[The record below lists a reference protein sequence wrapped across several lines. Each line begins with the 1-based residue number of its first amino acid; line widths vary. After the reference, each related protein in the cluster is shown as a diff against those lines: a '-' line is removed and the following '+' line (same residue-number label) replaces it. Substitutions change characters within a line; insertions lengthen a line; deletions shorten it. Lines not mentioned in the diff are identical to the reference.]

1 LKLTSLSRSPSL
13 ASADSRGF
21 SLVELLVSVAIG
33 LVLTLILTSIIAKQE
48 GSRRTLTSGNDLSSN
63 TAYLS
68 YMLDRELRSAG
79 SGYAQALTPTTDPAT
94 GAQIWSPVLACPLTA
109 ARDHAQILPR
119 ATTFPEPFTSV
130 PTAPI
135 LTPLLIH
142 TGAGLNG
149 SDVLAVTAG
158 AAGIGETVISVKSQ
172 SVAAGQFQ
180 LPQTLGVRGGDLM
193 LLVEAG
199 RCMLQ
204 QVAPDFVGGLSP
216 QVILGGLYASDNI
229 GSMSLTTFATSAAKT
244 ELVAIGNV
252 TGNTPRFQLF
262 GLGANNALFSY
273 DLLNLNGLDLPQPI
287 VEGVVEFRALYGI
300 ANAAGV
306 FTGWVAPTGA
316 FSIGTLTNGSDA
328 SNAALKSI
336 VAVRIGAVL
345 RSDLVERDTVNKTE
359 ITLFS
364 SLPGNPPTVTYTV
377 PAGQE
382 RQRFRAVEFTVP
394 LRNVILN

>member
-1 LKLTSLSRSPSL
+1 MPRRHIHRPGR
-13 ASADSRGF
+13 ARGF
-21 SLVELLVSVAIG
+21 SLIELLVSVAIG
-33 LVLTLILTSIIAKQE
+33 LVLTLILTSIIARQE
-48 GSRRTLTSGNDLSSN
+48 SSRRTLTSGNDLTSN

-79 SGYAQALTPTTDPAT
+79 SGYAQAIAPNVDPVT
-94 GAQIWSPVLACPLTA
+94 NAQIWSPALACPLWA
-109 ARDHAQILPR
+109 ARDGAQILPS
-119 ATTFPEPFTSV
+119 ATAFPEPFTSV

-135 LTPLLIH
+135 LTPVLIH
-142 TGAGLNG
+142 PGAGTNG

-158 AAGIGETVISVKSQ
+158 ASGLGETLLKVKGH
-172 SVAAGQFQ
+172 SVAAGQ
-180 LPQTLGVRGGDLM
+180 LGLHQTLGVRGGDLV
-193 LLVEAG
+193 LVADAG

-204 QVAPDFVGGLSP
+204 QVAPNYAGGVSP
-216 QVILGGLYASDNI
+216 QLIFGGTYAADNI
-229 GSMSLTTFATSAAKT
+229 GAVALTTFATTADAQ
-244 ELVAIGNV
+244 LVAIGNV

-273 DLLNLNGLDLPQPI
+273 DLLNLNGLNLPQPI

-300 ANAAGV
+300 ANPAGV

-316 FSIGTLTNGSDA
+316 FSIGTLTNGTA
-328 SNAALKSI
+328 NSNAALRSI

-345 RSDLVERDTVNKTE
+345 RGDLVERDAVNAPQ

-364 SLPGNPPTVTYTV
+364 GLAGNPPTVTYTV
-377 PAGQE
+377 PTGQE